1 VIRCDTCLIALQI
14 ADREDNNCPS
24 CKDYRMAELMAKVK
38 QANKRIENQP
48 ADDDAIPD
56 NWQELQARDMEEL
69 ANEDFSEP
77 NQEEEFDEYTVWVG
91 GTEVNDSLLEYDD
104 AMEIADSYKKK
115 GHTDVIVECVEYNE
129 GA

>member
-1 VIRCDTCLIALQI
+1 LNIKA
-14 ADREDNNCPS
+14 EEW
-24 CKDYRMAELMAKVK
+24 AELMAKVK

-48 ADDDAIPD
+48 ADDNAIPD

>member
-1 VIRCDTCLIALQI
+1 MNIQA
-14 ADREDNNCPS
+14 EEW
-24 CKDYRMAELMAKVK
+24 AELMAKVK

-48 ADDDAIPD
+48 ADDNAIPN

-77 NQEEEFDEYTVWVG
+77 NQEGEFDEYTVWVG

>member
-1 VIRCDTCLIALQI
+1 MIRCNTCLIALQI

-38 QANKRIENQP
+38 QANKRIESQP

-77 NQEEEFDEYTVWVG
+77 NQEGEFAEELRVHNKWER
-91 GTEVNDSLLEYDD
+91 
-104 AMEIADSYKKK
+104 I
-115 GHTDVIVECVEYNE
+115 
-129 GA
+129 